1 MGRGWTHP
9 PLEGFQTHVS
19 KNLLKQIGVAPNKD
33 EKAAL
38 RFDAISI
45 LHVRYFQGVNV
56 SNVLIIIIDV
66 FRVEAERR

>member
-1 MGRGWTHP
+1 
-9 PLEGFQTHVS
+9 VS

-45 LHVRYFQGVNV
+45 LHVSDVTLCVILNL
-56 SNVLIIIIDV
+56 SILTIIIDV
-66 FRVEAERR
+66 LGLKTE

>member
-1 MGRGWTHP
+1 MGRGWNHP

-45 LHVRYFQGVNV
+45 LHVSDVTLSVILNL
-56 SNVLIIIIDV
+56 SILTIIIDV
-66 FRVEAERR
+66 FGLKTE